1 MLEKVTK
8 VICDTMSLDL
18 DEVEIKY
25 ETRFKDDLE
34 MDSLNAVELSMAI
47 EDEFEIE
54 VSDEAAEEFVT
65 VGDLVDYILSQK

>member
-34 MDSLNAVELSMAI
+34 MDSLDAVELSMAI

-54 VSDEAAEEFVT
+54 VSDEAAEEFAT